1 MATGSVQDL
10 VARLRSGLSGTKRET
25 VAPRASVRLQEG
37 DLRHV
42 AILFLDVR
50 GFTGLAEQLAPDEL
64 SLFIHQTV
72 FQSFSEAIAEHRGV
86 VLQFLG
92 DAIYA
97 IFPPAQARIDPR
109 EMACRAALAILHQVE
124 AIQPICREAQLDIAV
139 RIGINYGRIALSRVS
154 VGERLEWTGAGDA
167 INVAKRLEQLSPAN
181 GALVLDELARAMA
194 DRFEFTP
201 YGRHQLKGKSE
212 ERDLFVL
219 GPARVDLVQTD
230 SVPATPL
237 VGRVRELEAL
247 RSWNGSGSSLL
258 EGEAGIGKS
267 RLAEEAQTS
276 SLCVRAQCVP
286 YGRQLYGALLA
297 WTRGIALRLEEGEL
311 AACRGWEESGAVD
324 ILEALLQGQGDEEL
338 DPRARSLQLQLAFQ
352 SFFRSAG
359 REAERRGQRLTLRL
373 EDAQWID
380 DGSLEVL
387 SFLYATEG
395 PLPLIMTS
403 RTPVD
408 WLSPA
413 LALRLEPL
421 EPEATRRLLAGLIGE
436 PIEPGTQE
444 AFLDRAGG
452 NPFVLGELVAHA
464 RERGVLV
471 SGPHGLELTSRGL
484 DELPAS
490 LQGAVLSRVD
500 RLEAGLKT
508 VLQMAAV
515 LGREF
520 SRANLIRV
528 CRGAGLELT
537 DQLERL
543 ETEGFLLRSSRPRTG
558 WSDAGELYA
567 FANGLVQEV
576 VEGSLLVQNRRLL
589 HRLTLEALE
598 PEHATSPG
606 RLAYHAEEAQD
617 WGRALT
623 YHAAQARAA
632 YEGSHFK
639 AALLALE
646 GAEAALQHLS
656 GAALRH
662 SRLEL
667 LLLRLETEEQL
678 SHFDRALEL
687 CDQGLTAADGYPDLA
702 MRFAARRGLV
712 LLRKSRL
719 EEAERC
725 LSDVLARGPEGRW
738 LADVQYALGSV
749 DYDLARYEEAQ
760 AHFVA
765 ARAAAVAAADR
776 RREALALRSLAF
788 AALARGQNETAT
800 TYLEAAR
807 DLAHQLQDVRLEG
820 NLVGS
825 LGLAQQDA
833 GQLEEACKAFRTAL
847 ECSQRCQDLAN
858 QSIWWVNLG
867 SALLKQGQ
875 LEEAWQA
882 FERSLE
888 LAGRAGYPAVEVEAR
903 IGRAGVLQA
912 RGQPEDAAA
921 AARLA
926 AEQAAQIGQPALE
939 EQARQLLVALDLTE

>member
-10 VARLRSGLSGTKRET
+10 VARLRSGLSGTRRES

-72 FQSFSEAIAEHRGV
+72 FQSFSAAIAEHRGV

-139 RIGINYGRIALSRVS
+139 RIGVNYGRIALSRVS

-181 GALVLDELARAMA
+181 SVLVLDELARAMA
-194 DRFEFTP
+194 DRFEFIP
-201 YGRHQLKGKSE
+201 FGRHQLKGKSE

-230 SVPATPL
+230 SVPTTPL
-237 VGRVRELEAL
+237 VGRARELEAL
-247 RSWNGSGSSLL
+247 RDWNGRGSSVL
-258 EGEAGIGKS
+258 EGEAGM
-267 RLAEEAQTS
+267 
-276 SLCVRAQCVP
+276 
-286 YGRQLYGALLA
+286 
-297 WTRGIALRLEEGEL
+297 

-324 ILEALLQGQGDEEL
+324 VLEALLQGHGDEEL

-352 SFFRSAG
+352 SFFQAAG

-387 SFLYATEG
+387 SFLYEQEA

-403 RTPVD
+403 RTPVE
-408 WLSPA
+408 WMTPS
-413 LALRLEPL
+413 LAMRLAPL
-421 EPEATRRLLAGLIGE
+421 GPEDTRQLLLELLGE
-436 PIEPGTQE
+436 PVEPATQE

-464 RERGVLV
+464 REQRAL
-471 SGPHGLELTSRGL
+471 SFGPQGLELTSRGL

-500 RLEAGLKT
+500 RLEARLKT

-520 SRANLIRV
+520 SRFNLERV
-528 CRGAGLELT
+528 CRGAGIELT
-537 DQLERL
+537 DQSERL
-543 ETEGFLLRSSRPRTG
+543 EKEGFLTRSSRPRTG
-558 WSDAGELYA
+558 WSDAGELFV

-576 VEGSLLVQNRRLL
+576 VEDSLLVQNRRLL
-589 HRLTLEALE
+589 HRLALEALE
-598 PEHATSPG
+598 PEHAASPG
-606 RLAYHAEEAQD
+606 RLAYHAEQAQD

-639 AALLALE
+639 ATLSALE
-646 GAEAALQHLS
+646 GAEAALARFT
-656 GAALRH
+656 GAALEH

-678 SHFDRALEL
+678 SHFDQALEL
-687 CDQGLTAADGYPDLA
+687 ADRGLSGAGAYPELA
-702 MRFAARRGLV
+702 LRFAARRGLV

-719 EEAERC
+719 EEAEAC
-725 LSDVLARGPEGRW
+725 LGEVLARSPQGRW

-749 DYDLARYEEAQ
+749 DYDLARYQEAQ

-765 ARAAAVAAADR
+765 ARAAAVAAGDR

-788 AALARGQNETAT
+788 AALARGEVETAT

-807 DLAHQLQDVRLEG
+807 DLAHQLQDVRMEG

-833 GQLEEACKAFRTAL
+833 GQLEEACAAFRTAL
-847 ECSQRCQDLAN
+847 ECSQRCHDLAN

-867 SALLKQGQ
+867 AALLKLNQ
-875 LEEAWQA
+875 LQEAWQA

-903 IGRAGVLQA
+903 LGAAGVLRA
-912 RGQPEDAAA
+912 RGQNQE
-921 AARLA
+921 AAREASQA
-926 AEQAAQIGQPALE
+926 AEQASQIGQPALE
-939 EQARQLLVALDLTE
+939 EQARQLLATLI